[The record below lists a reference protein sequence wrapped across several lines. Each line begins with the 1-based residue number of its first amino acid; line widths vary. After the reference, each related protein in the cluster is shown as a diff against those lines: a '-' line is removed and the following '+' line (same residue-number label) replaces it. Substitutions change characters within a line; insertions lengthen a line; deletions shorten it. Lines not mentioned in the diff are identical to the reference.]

1 MNKKW
6 MLLTGVFSILLAI
19 APGVCMAEEEK
30 GHEEHFGPHRLE
42 LFLGN
47 THDEGEND
55 FTIGIGYEYRINQMF
70 GIGVLFEGIRS
81 ESREWIIFVPLIL
94 HPYKGWRFVLAPGL
108 ELEEQTRD
116 KEYLTR
122 VGAGYEFEIGRW
134 SITPEFNLDF
144 ADRGA
149 VPVFGVS
156 FGYAF

>member
-1 MNKKW
+1 
-6 MLLTGVFSILLAI
+6 MLLTGVFSILIVI

-30 GHEEHFGPHRLE
+30 GHGVHGPHLLE

-70 GIGVLFEGIRS
+70 GIGVLFEGLRS
-81 ESREWIIFVPLIL
+81 DVRELIIMVPLYL
-94 HPYKGWRFVLAPGL
+94 HPYKGWRFVLAPAL
-108 ELEEQTRD
+108 ELEEETRD

-122 VGAGYEFEIGRW
+122 VGVGYEFKVDRW
-134 SITPEFNLDF
+134 AITPEFNLDF
-144 ADRGA
+144 AGRGA